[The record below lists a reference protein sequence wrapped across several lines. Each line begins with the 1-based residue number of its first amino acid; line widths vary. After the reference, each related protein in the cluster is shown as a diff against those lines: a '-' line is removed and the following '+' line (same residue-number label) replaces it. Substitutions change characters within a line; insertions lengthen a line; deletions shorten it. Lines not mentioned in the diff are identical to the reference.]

1 MSESCPN
8 CGSAVNENSRY
19 NVGEYQK
26 YECGCMTSGFG
37 DSRKACPTQAC
48 RLIRSLREELAA
60 ANQVIEGL
68 EPLAKYYVEHKERCY
83 DQMTKGKQGRTFA
96 RDSAIWARQQYNQA
110 LRNNEH
116 RSDT

>member
-48 RLIRSLREELAA
+48 RLIRSLREELAGA
-60 ANQVIEGL
+60 RDAERDRIAQYVLHLCYID
-68 EPLAKYYVEHKERCY
+68 LAK
-83 DQMTKGKQGRTFA
+83 
-96 RDSAIWARQQYNQA
+96 AI
-110 LRNNEH
+110 RNNEH